1 MSFDHAQLKDALL
14 GRLTATGAGEAWTAL
29 HDAGVTGLRVPE
41 ARGGLGLAFAD
52 AEPVLEAL
60 GELGLPAPVLETGII
75 AAGLLARYPTM
86 GGDALLD
93 HIAAGGVVAVA
104 GLERADGARVVAT
117 PHGDGWRLGG
127 QAKVVVEA
135 LATGPLLVIA
145 DLPSGAPGAFLVEAE
160 ATGLSKR
167 AVATIDGR
175 MAADLTFAEVEAF
188 ALPVSVEGL
197 DLALDEAVTAICVE
211 AAGLMR
217 RLVRD
222 TVDYAKQRQ
231 QFGQALGQFQVVQHR
246 LVDMNIQARRA
257 SAIARRAVMAIDGD
271 PLVRARLVSA
281 AKVTIC
287 RAGRFVGQNAVQLH
301 GGMGMTEELPVGR
314 CFKRLTVI
322 EAQFGGADQH
332 LQRFSVTSAAA

>member
-1 MSFDHAQLKDALL
+1 MSFDHVQLKDALQ
-14 GRLTATGAGEAWTAL
+14 GRLASLGSEEAWSEL
-29 HDAGVTGLRVPE
+29 HAAGVTGLRIPE
-41 ARGGLGLAFAD
+41 ARGGLSLAFAD

-60 GELGLPAPVLETGII
+60 GELCLPTPFLETGII
-75 AAGLLARYPTM
+75 AASLLAGSPTSE
-86 GGDALLD
+86 GDALLSEM
-93 HIAAGGVVAVA
+93 AQNGAVVAVA
-104 GLERADGARVVAT
+104 GLEATDAISATLDGDV
-117 PHGDGWRLGG
+117 WRLRGE
-127 QAKVVVEA
+127 AKVVVEA
-135 LATGPLLVIA
+135 LSARALLVVA
-145 DLPSGAPGAFLVEAE
+145 DAGVFLIRPGVA
-160 ATGLSKR
+160 GLSMR

-175 MAADLTFAEVEAF
+175 MAADVTFAGVEVAS
-188 ALPVSVEGL
+188 PVAPARDL
-197 DLALDEAVTAICVE
+197 DRVRDEAVAALCVE

-222 TVDYAKQRQ
+222 TVEYAKQRQ

-257 SAIARRAVMAIDGD
+257 GAIARRAVAAIGGD
-271 PLVRARLVSA
+271 PVARARMVSA

-322 EAQFGGADQH
+322 EGQLGGADQH
-332 LQRFSVTSAAA
+332 LMRFSVTGAAA